1 MRRMR
6 EDHLHRNY
14 SDVNERPIRC
24 RAKLIQPKAGMAAC
38 LAMIPSAYN
47 GTFCPATAASNGGSS
62 ERSSEGLD
70 SRWALPGAGSFNRPT
85 VREVV
90 SNRTEQKNFKKYN
103 EGRSISGYGSNGG
116 PLPRLYQEYAG
127 RHPSG
132 QRSGERKHGGS
143 HMSTRAGTVPL
154 SDLQF
159 LKIYFNRKR
168 LRSTTANLKKMLAET
183 GGDAICNGSI
193 FLRNQQSAC
202 HLKAD
207 GKVYKAPDY
216 RAWAISWNTPAD
228 FGVKTVPN
236 GDANYMEC
244 VHLIIGGKKINPVT
258 CGADMRYR
266 APRTAI
272 GTKNGRF
279 AYYVSKDRRTPEQLR
294 DLLAASGW
302 DNAIMM
308 DGGGST
314 CFMDSEG
321 KGFTGDGR
329 VIPFFL
335 VWKKKSGDACEP
347 EGEKPMVEI
356 NAYSKAKDGD
366 KKLST
371 NFKVKEF
378 ACKDGSDAVLVAPR
392 LVMVLQSLRSHFC
405 AAVTINS
412 AYRTPQY
419 NAKEGGV
426 TDSQHCYGTAA
437 DIVVRGKTPAQ
448 VAAYARQLMPDWGG
462 VGVYAKK
469 GFTHIDV
476 REAKAD
482 WNG

>member
-1 MRRMR
+1 M
-6 EDHLHRNY
+6 
-14 SDVNERPIRC
+14 
-24 RAKLIQPKAGMAAC
+24 
-38 LAMIPSAYN
+38 
-47 GTFCPATAASNGGSS
+47 
-62 ERSSEGLD
+62 
-70 SRWALPGAGSFNRPT
+70 
-85 VREVV
+85 
-90 SNRTEQKNFKKYN
+90 
-103 EGRSISGYGSNGG
+103 
-116 PLPRLYQEYAG
+116 
-127 RHPSG
+127 
-132 QRSGERKHGGS
+132 
-143 HMSTRAGTVPL
+143 TRAGTVPL
-154 SDLQF
+154 QDLQWVR
-159 LKIYFNRKR
+159 IYFNRKR
-168 LRSTTANLKKMLAET
+168 LRSTKANLKKMLAET

-193 FLRNQQSAC
+193 FLRNQQPAC

-216 RAWAISWNTPAD
+216 RAWVISWNTPED

-244 VHLIIGGKKINPVT
+244 VHLIVGGKKISPVT

-272 GTKNGRF
+272 GTKDGRF
-279 AYYVSKDRRTPEQLR
+279 AYYVSKDRRSPEQLR
-294 DLLAASGW
+294 DLLVSSGW

-314 CFMDSEG
+314 CFMDKDG
-321 KGFTGDGR
+321 NGFTGDGR

-335 VWKKKSGDACEP
+335 VWKLKSGDAFEP

-356 NAYSKAKDGD
+356 NAYSKAKDGG

-371 NFKVKEF
+371 NFAVKEF

-412 AYRTPQY
+412 GYRTPQY
-419 NAKEGGV
+419 NARVGGV

-462 VGVYAKK
+462 VGVYDS
-469 GFTHIDV
+469 FCHIDV

-482 WNG
+482 WKG

>member
-1 MRRMR
+1 
-6 EDHLHRNY
+6 
-14 SDVNERPIRC
+14 
-24 RAKLIQPKAGMAAC
+24 
-38 LAMIPSAYN
+38 
-47 GTFCPATAASNGGSS
+47 
-62 ERSSEGLD
+62 
-70 SRWALPGAGSFNRPT
+70 
-85 VREVV
+85 
-90 SNRTEQKNFKKYN
+90 
-103 EGRSISGYGSNGG
+103 
-116 PLPRLYQEYAG
+116 
-127 RHPSG
+127 
-132 QRSGERKHGGS
+132 
-143 HMSTRAGTVPL
+143 MSTRAGTVPL

-168 LRSTTANLKKMLAET
+168 LRSTPVNLRKMLAET

-193 FLRNQQSAC
+193 FLRGLTPAC

-207 GKVYKAPDY
+207 GKVYKAPNY

-236 GDANYMEC
+236 GDRNYMEC
-244 VHLIIGGKKINPVT
+244 VHLIIGGKKISPVN
-258 CGADMRYR
+258 CGADMKYR

-279 AYYVSKDRRTPEQLR
+279 AYYVSKDRRKPEQLR

-314 CFMDSEG
+314 CFMDSAG

-335 VWKKKSGDACEP
+335 VWKLKSGDAYEP

-356 NAYSKAKDGD
+356 NAYSKAKDGS
-366 KKLST
+366 KKLSK
-371 NFKVKEF
+371 NFTVKEF

-392 LVMVLQSLRSHFC
+392 LVMVLQSIRSRFGT
-405 AAVTINS
+405 AVTINS
-412 AYRTPQY
+412 GYRTPQY
-419 NAKEGGV
+419 NTKVGGV
-426 TDSQHCYGTAA
+426 AHSQHCYGTAA
-437 DIVVRGKTPAQ
+437 DISVRGQTPAA
-448 VAAYARQLMPDWGG
+448 VAAYARELMPDWGG
-462 VGVYAKK
+462 VGVYSQK

-476 REAKAD
+476 REVKAD
-482 WNG
+482 WDG

>member
-1 MRRMR
+1 M
-6 EDHLHRNY
+6 
-14 SDVNERPIRC
+14 
-24 RAKLIQPKAGMAAC
+24 
-38 LAMIPSAYN
+38 
-47 GTFCPATAASNGGSS
+47 
-62 ERSSEGLD
+62 
-70 SRWALPGAGSFNRPT
+70 
-85 VREVV
+85 
-90 SNRTEQKNFKKYN
+90 
-103 EGRSISGYGSNGG
+103 
-116 PLPRLYQEYAG
+116 
-127 RHPSG
+127 
-132 QRSGERKHGGS
+132 
-143 HMSTRAGTVPL
+143 TRAGTIPL
-154 SDLQF
+154 QDLQW
-159 LKIYFNRKR
+159 LRIYFNRKR

-193 FLRNQQSAC
+193 FLRNQQPAC

-216 RAWAISWNTPAD
+216 RAWAISWNTPED

-244 VHLIIGGKKINPVT
+244 VHLIIGWKKISPVT

-279 AYYVSKDRRTPEQLR
+279 AYYVSKDRRSPEQLR
-294 DLLAASGW
+294 DLLVSSGW

-314 CFMDSEG
+314 CFMDKDG
-321 KGFTGDGR
+321 NGFTGDGR

-335 VWKKKSGDACEP
+335 VWKLKSGDAFEP

-356 NAYSKAKDGD
+356 NAYSKAKDGG

-371 NFKVKEF
+371 NFAVREF

-412 AYRTPQY
+412 GYRTPQY
-419 NAKEGGV
+419 NAKVGGV

-462 VGVYAKK
+462 VGIYTKE

-476 REAKAD
+476 RESKAD
-482 WNG
+482 WTG

>member
-1 MRRMR
+1 
-6 EDHLHRNY
+6 
-14 SDVNERPIRC
+14 
-24 RAKLIQPKAGMAAC
+24 
-38 LAMIPSAYN
+38 
-47 GTFCPATAASNGGSS
+47 
-62 ERSSEGLD
+62 
-70 SRWALPGAGSFNRPT
+70 
-85 VREVV
+85 
-90 SNRTEQKNFKKYN
+90 
-103 EGRSISGYGSNGG
+103 
-116 PLPRLYQEYAG
+116 
-127 RHPSG
+127 
-132 QRSGERKHGGS
+132 
-143 HMSTRAGTVPL
+143 MSTRAGTVPL

-159 LKIYFNRKR
+159 IKIYFNRKR
-168 LRSTTANLKKMLAET
+168 LRSTTANLKKMLAEA

-193 FLRNQQSAC
+193 FLRNQTPAC
-202 HLKAD
+202 HLKSD
-207 GKVYKAPDY
+207 GKVYKAPNY
-216 RAWAISWNTPAD
+216 RAWAISWDTPAD

-236 GDANYMEC
+236 GDRNYMEC
-244 VHLIIGGKKINPVT
+244 VHLIIGGKKIYPVT
-258 CGADMRYR
+258 CGADMKYR

-279 AYYVSKDRRTPEQLR
+279 AYYVSKDRRTPEHLR

-314 CFMDSEG
+314 CFMDKDG

-335 VWKKKSGDACEP
+335 VWKLKSGDAYEP

-356 NAYSKAKDGD
+356 NAYSKAKDGG

-371 NFKVKEF
+371 HFKVKEF

-392 LVMVLQSLRSHFC
+392 LVMVLQSIRSHFG

-412 AYRTPQY
+412 GYRTPQY
-419 NAKEGGV
+419 NTKVDGV

-437 DIVVRGKTPAQ
+437 DITVRGQKPAA

-462 VGVYAKK
+462 VGVYSQK

>member
-1 MRRMR
+1 
-6 EDHLHRNY
+6 
-14 SDVNERPIRC
+14 
-24 RAKLIQPKAGMAAC
+24 
-38 LAMIPSAYN
+38 
-47 GTFCPATAASNGGSS
+47 
-62 ERSSEGLD
+62 
-70 SRWALPGAGSFNRPT
+70 
-85 VREVV
+85 
-90 SNRTEQKNFKKYN
+90 
-103 EGRSISGYGSNGG
+103 
-116 PLPRLYQEYAG
+116 
-127 RHPSG
+127 
-132 QRSGERKHGGS
+132 
-143 HMSTRAGTVPL
+143 MSTRAGTVPL

-159 LKIYFNRKR
+159 IKIYFNRKR
-168 LRSTTANLKKMLAET
+168 LRSTPANLRKMLAEA

-193 FLRNQQSAC
+193 FLRNQQPAC

-207 GKVYKAPDY
+207 GKVYKTPNY
-216 RAWAISWNTPAD
+216 RAWAISWKTPAD

-236 GDANYMEC
+236 VDRNYMEC
-244 VHLIIGGKKINPVT
+244 VHLIIGGKKINPIH

-272 GTKNGRF
+272 GTKAGRF
-279 AYYVSKDRRTPEQLR
+279 AYYVSKNRRTPEQLR

-314 CFMDSEG
+314 CFMDSTG

-335 VWKKKSGDACEP
+335 VWKLKSGDACEP

-356 NAYSKAKDGD
+356 NAYSKAKDGN

-371 NFKVKEF
+371 HFKVKEF

-392 LVMVLQSLRSHFC
+392 LVMVLQSLRSHFG
-405 AAVTINS
+405 VPVVIHS

-419 NAKEGGV
+419 NKQVDGAEH
-426 TDSQHCYGTAA
+426 SQHCYGTAA
-437 DIVVRGKTPAQ
+437 DISVKGQTPAA
-448 VAAYARQLMPDWGG
+448 VAAYARTLMPDWGG

-476 REAKAD
+476 REVRAD

>member
-1 MRRMR
+1 
-6 EDHLHRNY
+6 
-14 SDVNERPIRC
+14 
-24 RAKLIQPKAGMAAC
+24 
-38 LAMIPSAYN
+38 
-47 GTFCPATAASNGGSS
+47 
-62 ERSSEGLD
+62 
-70 SRWALPGAGSFNRPT
+70 
-85 VREVV
+85 
-90 SNRTEQKNFKKYN
+90 
-103 EGRSISGYGSNGG
+103 
-116 PLPRLYQEYAG
+116 
-127 RHPSG
+127 
-132 QRSGERKHGGS
+132 
-143 HMSTRAGTVPL
+143 MSTRAGTVPL

-159 LKIYFNRKR
+159 IKIYFNRKR
-168 LRSTTANLKKMLAET
+168 LRSTTANLKKMLAEA

-193 FLRNQQSAC
+193 FLRNQTPAC

-207 GKVYKAPDY
+207 GKVCKVPNY

-236 GDANYMEC
+236 VDRNYMEC
-244 VHLIIGGKKINPVT
+244 VHLIIGGKKISPVN

-279 AYYVSKDRRTPEQLR
+279 AYYVSKNRRTPEQLR

-314 CFMDSEG
+314 CFMDSTG

-335 VWKKKSGDACEP
+335 VWEKKSGDAYEP

-356 NAYSKAKDGD
+356 NAYSKAKDGN
-366 KKLST
+366 KKLSAH
-371 NFKVKEF
+371 FKVREF

-392 LVMVLQSLRSHFC
+392 LVMVLQSIRSHFG
-405 AAVTINS
+405 VPVVIHS

-419 NAKEGGV
+419 NKQANGAEH
-426 TDSQHCYGTAA
+426 SQHCYGTAA
-437 DIVVRGKTPAQ
+437 DISVRGKTPAA
-448 VAAYARQLMPDWGG
+448 VAAYARELMPDWGG
-462 VGVYAKK
+462 VGVYSQK

-476 REAKAD
+476 RETKAD
-482 WNG
+482 WDG

>member
-1 MRRMR
+1 M
-6 EDHLHRNY
+6 
-14 SDVNERPIRC
+14 
-24 RAKLIQPKAGMAAC
+24 
-38 LAMIPSAYN
+38 
-47 GTFCPATAASNGGSS
+47 
-62 ERSSEGLD
+62 
-70 SRWALPGAGSFNRPT
+70 
-85 VREVV
+85 
-90 SNRTEQKNFKKYN
+90 
-103 EGRSISGYGSNGG
+103 
-116 PLPRLYQEYAG
+116 
-127 RHPSG
+127 
-132 QRSGERKHGGS
+132 
-143 HMSTRAGTVPL
+143 TRAGTVPL
-154 SDLQF
+154 QDLQWVR
-159 LKIYFNRKR
+159 IYFNRKR
-168 LRSTTANLKKMLAET
+168 LRSTKANLKKMLAET

-193 FLRNQQSAC
+193 FLRNQQPAC

-216 RAWAISWNTPAD
+216 RAWAISWNTPED

-244 VHLIIGGKKINPVT
+244 VHLIVGGKKISPVT

-272 GTKNGRF
+272 GTKDGRF
-279 AYYVSKDRRTPEQLR
+279 AYYVSKDRRSPEQLR
-294 DLLAASGW
+294 DLLVSSGW

-314 CFMDSEG
+314 CFMDAAGEG
-321 KGFTGDGR
+321 FAGDGR

-335 VWKKKSGDACEP
+335 VWKLKSGDAFEP

-356 NAYSKAKDGD
+356 NAYSKAKDGG

-371 NFKVKEF
+371 NFAVKEF

-412 AYRTPQY
+412 GYRTPQY
-419 NAKEGGV
+419 NARVGGV

-462 VGVYAKK
+462 VGVYDS
-469 GFTHIDV
+469 FCHIDV

-482 WNG
+482 WKG

>member
-1 MRRMR
+1 M
-6 EDHLHRNY
+6 
-14 SDVNERPIRC
+14 
-24 RAKLIQPKAGMAAC
+24 
-38 LAMIPSAYN
+38 
-47 GTFCPATAASNGGSS
+47 
-62 ERSSEGLD
+62 
-70 SRWALPGAGSFNRPT
+70 
-85 VREVV
+85 
-90 SNRTEQKNFKKYN
+90 
-103 EGRSISGYGSNGG
+103 
-116 PLPRLYQEYAG
+116 
-127 RHPSG
+127 
-132 QRSGERKHGGS
+132 
-143 HMSTRAGTVPL
+143 TRAGTIPL
-154 SDLQF
+154 QDLQW
-159 LKIYFNRKR
+159 LRIYFNRKR

-193 FLRNQQSAC
+193 FLRNQQPAC

-244 VHLIIGGKKINPVT
+244 VHLIIGGKKISPVT

-279 AYYVSKDRRTPEQLR
+279 AYYVSKDRRSPEQLR
-294 DLLAASGW
+294 DLLVSSGW

-314 CFMDSEG
+314 CFMDKDG
-321 KGFTGDGR
+321 NGFTGDGR

-335 VWKKKSGDACEP
+335 VWKLKSGDAFEP

-356 NAYSKAKDGD
+356 NAYSKAKDGG

-371 NFKVKEF
+371 NFAVREF

-412 AYRTPQY
+412 GYRTPQY
-419 NAKEGGV
+419 NAKVGGV

-462 VGVYAKK
+462 VGINTKE

-476 REAKAD
+476 RESKAD
-482 WNG
+482 WTG

>member
-1 MRRMR
+1 M
-6 EDHLHRNY
+6 
-14 SDVNERPIRC
+14 
-24 RAKLIQPKAGMAAC
+24 
-38 LAMIPSAYN
+38 
-47 GTFCPATAASNGGSS
+47 
-62 ERSSEGLD
+62 
-70 SRWALPGAGSFNRPT
+70 
-85 VREVV
+85 
-90 SNRTEQKNFKKYN
+90 
-103 EGRSISGYGSNGG
+103 
-116 PLPRLYQEYAG
+116 
-127 RHPSG
+127 
-132 QRSGERKHGGS
+132 
-143 HMSTRAGTVPL
+143 TRAGTVPL
-154 SDLQF
+154 QDLQWVR
-159 LKIYFNRKR
+159 IYFNRKR
-168 LRSTTANLKKMLAET
+168 LRSTKANLKKMLAET

-193 FLRNQQSAC
+193 FLRNQQPAC

-216 RAWAISWNTPAD
+216 RAWAISWNTPED

-244 VHLIIGGKKINPVT
+244 VHLIVGGKKISPVT

-272 GTKNGRF
+272 GTKDGRF
-279 AYYVSKDRRTPEQLR
+279 AYYVSKDRRSPEQLR
-294 DLLAASGW
+294 DLLVSSGW
-302 DNAIMM
+302 ENAIMM

-314 CFMDSEG
+314 CFMDKDG
-321 KGFTGDGR
+321 NGFTGDGR

-335 VWKKKSGDACEP
+335 VWKLKSGDAFEP

-356 NAYSKAKDGD
+356 NAYSKAKDGG

-371 NFKVKEF
+371 NFAVKEF

-412 AYRTPQY
+412 GYRTPQY
-419 NAKEGGV
+419 NARVGGV

-462 VGVYAKK
+462 VGVYDS
-469 GFTHIDV
+469 FCHIDV

-482 WNG
+482 WKG

>member
-1 MRRMR
+1 M
-6 EDHLHRNY
+6 
-14 SDVNERPIRC
+14 
-24 RAKLIQPKAGMAAC
+24 
-38 LAMIPSAYN
+38 
-47 GTFCPATAASNGGSS
+47 
-62 ERSSEGLD
+62 
-70 SRWALPGAGSFNRPT
+70 
-85 VREVV
+85 
-90 SNRTEQKNFKKYN
+90 
-103 EGRSISGYGSNGG
+103 
-116 PLPRLYQEYAG
+116 
-127 RHPSG
+127 
-132 QRSGERKHGGS
+132 
-143 HMSTRAGTVPL
+143 TRAGTVPL
-154 SDLQF
+154 QDLQWVR
-159 LKIYFNRKR
+159 IYFNRKR
-168 LRSTTANLKKMLAET
+168 LRSTKANLKKMLAET

-193 FLRNQQSAC
+193 FLRNQQPAC

-216 RAWAISWNTPAD
+216 RAWAISWNTPED

-244 VHLIIGGKKINPVT
+244 VHLIVGGKKISPVT

-272 GTKNGRF
+272 GTKDGRF
-279 AYYVSKDRRTPEQLR
+279 AYYVSKDRRSPEQLR
-294 DLLAASGW
+294 DLLVSSGW

-314 CFMDSEG
+314 CFMDKDG
-321 KGFTGDGR
+321 NGFTGDGR

-335 VWKKKSGDACEP
+335 VWKLKSGDAFEP

-356 NAYSKAKDGD
+356 NAYSKAKDGG

-371 NFKVKEF
+371 NFAVKEF

-412 AYRTPQY
+412 GYRTSQY
-419 NAKEGGV
+419 NARVGGV

-462 VGVYAKK
+462 VGVYDS
-469 GFTHIDV
+469 FCHIDV

-482 WNG
+482 WKG

>member
-1 MRRMR
+1 M
-6 EDHLHRNY
+6 
-14 SDVNERPIRC
+14 
-24 RAKLIQPKAGMAAC
+24 
-38 LAMIPSAYN
+38 
-47 GTFCPATAASNGGSS
+47 
-62 ERSSEGLD
+62 
-70 SRWALPGAGSFNRPT
+70 
-85 VREVV
+85 
-90 SNRTEQKNFKKYN
+90 
-103 EGRSISGYGSNGG
+103 
-116 PLPRLYQEYAG
+116 
-127 RHPSG
+127 
-132 QRSGERKHGGS
+132 
-143 HMSTRAGTVPL
+143 TRAGTVPL
-154 SDLQF
+154 QDLQWVR
-159 LKIYFNRKR
+159 IYFNRKR
-168 LRSTTANLKKMLAET
+168 LRSTPANLRKMLAET

-193 FLRNQQSAC
+193 FLWENPAKKKGYPLRKAKALQPAC

-207 GKVYKAPDY
+207 GKVYKAPNY
-216 RAWAISWNTPAD
+216 RAWGISWNDPAD

-244 VHLIIGGKKINPVT
+244 VPLIIGGKKISPIH

-266 APRTAI
+266 APRTVI

-314 CFMDSEG
+314 CFMDKNG

-335 VWKKKSGDACEP
+335 VWKYKSGDAFEP
-347 EGEKPMVEI
+347 EGEKTMSVEI
-356 NAYSKAKDGD
+356 NAYSKAKDGG
-366 KKLST
+366 KKLSG
-371 NFKVKEF
+371 NFKVSEF
-378 ACKDGSDAVLVAPR
+378 ACKDGSDTVLVAPR
-392 LVMVLQSLRSHFC
+392 LVMVLQTIRDHFGT
-405 AAVTINS
+405 AVTINS
-412 AYRTPQY
+412 GYRTPQY
-419 NAKEGGV
+419 NTKVGGV
-426 TDSQHCYGTAA
+426 AHSQHCYGTAA

-462 VGVYAKK
+462 VGIYAKK

-482 WNG
+482 WTG